1 MENQNDTEENMTF
14 SVARQHNLCIIYMY
28 FRSCLVFFSLCCC
41 LFWGICKWKWLKKK
55 TMCFLKTDRCQDSKN
70 WYIFR
75 LNTFDQTYFEIVFC
89 HSLIKT
95 EIENEKKKRTA
106 YGQLVNGY
114 LCCFVRLFK
123 HKTILS
129 RRFLILQTPF
139 VLFFYFAIY
148 CFVTCDSSE
157 NLCQRSKAIRFL
169 YFCFLD
175 TDTPNKR
182 RERKK
187 TTNLK
192 STIEYSR
199 YGTISK

>member
-28 FRSCLVFFSLCCC
+28 FRSCLVFFFSL
-41 LFWGICKWKWLKKK
+41 LLLILRHLQVEMIEKK

-95 EIENEKKKRTA
+95 EIENEEKKRTA

-129 RRFLILQTPF
+129 RCFLILQTPF
-139 VLFFYFAIY
+139 VLFFILPFIALWRAI
-148 CFVTCDSSE
+148 
-157 NLCQRSKAIRFL
+157 L
-169 YFCFLD
+169 
-175 TDTPNKR
+175 R
-182 RERKK
+182 RIYANGQKQSDFSISVFSTQIHRTRDEREKK

>member
-1 MENQNDTEENMTF
+1 MFGFFLFAVAYFEAFASGND
-14 SVARQHNLCIIYMY
+14 
-28 FRSCLVFFSLCCC
+28 
-41 LFWGICKWKWLKKK
+41 WKE

-95 EIENEKKKRTA
+95 EIENEKKWTA

-139 VLFFYFAIY
+139 VLFFAIY

-175 TDTPNKR
+175 TDTQQKR
-182 RERKK
+182 REKK
-187 TTNLK
+187 NNKLK
-192 STIEYSR
+192 INNWVFQVRCNFE
-199 YGTISK
+199 IVLHK

>member
-1 MENQNDTEENMTF
+1 MFGFFLFAVAHFEAFASGND
-14 SVARQHNLCIIYMY
+14 
-28 FRSCLVFFSLCCC
+28 
-41 LFWGICKWKWLKKK
+41 WKE

-95 EIENEKKKRTA
+95 EIENEKKWTA

-114 LCCFVRLFK
+114 LCCFFRLFK

-139 VLFFYFAIY
+139 VLFLFCHLLF
-148 CFVTCDSSE
+148 CDV
-157 NLCQRSKAIRFL
+157 RFFGEFMPTVKSNQISL
-169 YFCFLD
+169 FLFSRHRY
-175 TDTPNKR
+175 TAKET
-182 RERKK
+182 REKK

-199 YGTISK
+199 YGAISK